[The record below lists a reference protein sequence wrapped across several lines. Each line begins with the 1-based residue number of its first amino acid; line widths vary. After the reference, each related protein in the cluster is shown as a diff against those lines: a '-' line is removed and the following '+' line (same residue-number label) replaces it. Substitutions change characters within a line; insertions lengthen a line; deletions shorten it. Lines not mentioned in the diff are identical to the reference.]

1 MTDEVKP
8 ERVSKLLAQ
17 RGFCSR
23 READEYIRRGW
34 VLVDGKPVTELGTK
48 ALPSQDVRLSPAASK
63 TQDSTVTILL
73 NKPVGW
79 VSGQPEDGYRPAI
92 ELVRPENRDPGD
104 TGAPFDKR
112 WLNGLVP
119 AGRLDVDSRGLLI
132 LTSDGRIARRLVG
145 ENSDLE
151 KEYLVR
157 VERMPDPAAMD
168 RLRHGLELDGRPLK
182 PARVDKI
189 NEDQLR
195 FGLTEGRKRQIRRM
209 CELVGIRISGLKRV
223 RIGRVVLGSLPEG
236 KWRLLPPGLTF

>member
-1 MTDEVKP
+1 MAGEVKP
-8 ERVSKLLAQ
+8 ERISKILAQ

-48 ALPSQDVRLSPAASK
+48 ALPSQDVRLSPAASR
-63 TQDSTVTILL
+63 TQDSMVTILL

-92 ELVRPENRDPGD
+92 ELIREENRDPGD
-104 TGAPFDKR
+104 AGARFDKK

-119 AGRLDVDSRGLLI
+119 AGRLDVDSRGLLV

-157 VERMPDPAAMD
+157 VERMPDSSALA
-168 RLRHGLELDGRPLK
+168 RLRNGLELDGHPLK
-182 PARVDKI
+182 PAGVEKI

-195 FGLTEGRKRQIRRM
+195 FVLTEGRNRQIRRM
-209 CELVGIRISGLKRV
+209 CELVGIRAVGLKRV
-223 RIGRVVLGSLPEG
+223 RIGRIVLGSLPEG
-236 KWRLLPPGLTF
+236 KWRLLPPGLAF